1 MFTDDTS
8 LFCSNS
14 NINELFEKVNKKL
27 VNVTDFFFFFA
38 KKLSIDTSK
47 AKNIFL

>member
-27 VNVTDFFFFFA
+27 VNVTDFFFFA